1 LNRHQVSAP
10 AEHVCTVEQGEIQ
23 GPDGRGRRD
32 RALGASDPHRGPVCP
47 LQGDSRL
54 PGLRAA
60 GPRAGCREI
69 NAAGSPPGRPV
80 ELRAEDEKSPTH
92 AAEVVR
98 RMARELGV
106 RLLVGIN
113 FSAVAEAVVPLLP
126 DLQCVLMITHA
137 ASPHHR

>member
-1 LNRHQVSAP
+1 MFAPSSRERSRVPTGEGDEIGLSERAIRIGVRYALSRATAAYRASAR
-10 AEHVCTVEQGEIQ
+10 Q
-23 GPDGRGRRD
+23 GPE
-32 RALGASDPHRGPVCP
+32 LV
-47 LQGDSRL
+47 
-54 PGLRAA
+54 A
-60 GPRAGCREI
+60 GEI

-113 FSAVAEAVVPLLP
+113 FSALAEAVVPLLP